1 MCGTWQRGNWIC
13 DGSLNSNYFSDKG
26 RRENALQPPL
36 LTLLD
41 DGLPSA
47 EQVKTDWSKLIED
60 CLNLDIE
67 ILSLLALHRF
77 PFAYD
82 FKVSF

>member
-1 MCGTWQRGNWIC
+1 MCGTWQIGNWIC

-41 DGLPSA
+41 DGLPKGVTFGETS
-47 EQVKTDWSKLIED
+47 QNIEA
-60 CLNLDIE
+60 NLLRI
-67 ILSLLALHRF
+67 A
-77 PFAYD
+77 
-82 FKVSF
+82 